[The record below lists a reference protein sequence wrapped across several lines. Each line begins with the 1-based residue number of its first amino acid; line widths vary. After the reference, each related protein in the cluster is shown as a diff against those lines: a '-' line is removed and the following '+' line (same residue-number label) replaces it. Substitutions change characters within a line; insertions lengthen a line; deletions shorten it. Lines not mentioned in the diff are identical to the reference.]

1 MVILL
6 TALQPAVVR
15 RQRGQQRALGMWLG
29 QQLAVPSVR
38 RRSQTAMI
46 SVCSSQDIVMSSTS
60 IAFDTNLPVSKFFS
74 SGWVEKGRAFLNIH
88 DDDKSPNLSTSINL
102 ISEESWREDPPECRE
117 ERGYA
122 RSSA

>member
-1 MVILL
+1 MFAKFETFTIRYYYSTFVDISQKTKFAKNRPTFFWQMVILL

-60 IAFDTNLPVSKFFS
+60 IAFDTNLPV
-74 SGWVEKGRAFLNIH
+74 
-88 DDDKSPNLSTSINL
+88 
-102 ISEESWREDPPECRE
+102 
-117 ERGYA
+117 
-122 RSSA
+122 